1 MTIFANENLKLIMKK
16 INAMLAMLFVGMT
29 QQAYA
34 EDDKVKIPD
43 DQNWEITNDRSLN
56 APQLYQ
62 DDAYV
67 YVYTTKQL
75 DNLTIGIT
83 DMQGN
88 VHYEEVTTVPACMY
102 YAISIESLPAGT
114 YYLCVYQGSNYV
126 IGMFNK

>member
-1 MTIFANENLKLIMKK
+1 MKK
-16 INAMLAMLFVGMT
+16 IYAMLAMLFVGMT

-43 DQNWEITNDRSLN
+43 DQKWEITETRDLG

-62 DDAYV
+62 DGTHV
-67 YVYTTKQL
+67 YVYTEKQL
-75 DNLTIGIT
+75 DNLIIGIT

-88 VHYEEVTTVPACMY
+88 VYYQEVTTVLACMY